1 MSLLQ
6 EQVKKLVDLSSNLLD
21 MAICMQDIVEP
32 RKNYWHGVFMSPEE
46 VQARRTAALARF
58 RQKYEVERGDD
69 ALFQAG
75 YGDIDRGLKRCRNGE
90 KQQQQQDLPV
100 ESYYTVYPARRM
112 EEERLNGVV
121 EETDSGYVS
130 LAEEEEDQIDID
142 ELPPPDKRQ
151 KLGD

>member
-6 EQVKKLVDLSSNLLD
+6 EQVKKLVDLTSNLLD
-21 MAICMQDIVEP
+21 TAISMQDIVEP
-32 RKNYWHGVFMSPEE
+32 RKNYWHGVFTSPEE

-75 YGDIDRGLKRCRNGE
+75 YADIDRGLKRCRNGE

-112 EEERLNGVV
+112 EERLNGVV

-130 LAEEEEDQIDID
+130 LAEEEDQIDID
-142 ELPPPDKRQ
+142 ELPPPDKCQ

>member
-21 MAICMQDIVEP
+21 MAISMQDIVEP

-58 RQKYEVERGDD
+58 RQKYEVECGDD

-75 YGDIDRGLKRCRNGE
+75 YADIVRGLKRCRNGE
-90 KQQQQQDLPV
+90 KQQQQDLPV